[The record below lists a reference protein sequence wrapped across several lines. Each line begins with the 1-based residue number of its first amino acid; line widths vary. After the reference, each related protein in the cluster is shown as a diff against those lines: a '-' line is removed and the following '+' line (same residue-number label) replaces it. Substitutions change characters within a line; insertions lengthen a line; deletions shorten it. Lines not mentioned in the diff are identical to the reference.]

1 MTILLQRRQLLVA
14 GAALALT
21 ASLTPMNVFAAGDSL
36 QRQLAA
42 LETEVNG
49 RIGLSL
55 IDSASQQA
63 WSYRG
68 DERFPLCSTFK
79 LLLVAAVLKRSESQ
93 PALMQ
98 QTLHWTPADHLSY
111 MPVTAKHPQGMT
123 VSDLCAAAL
132 QYSDNLAAN
141 VLLTLLGGPASVT
154 RLARSL
160 GDSVTQLDRN
170 EPTLNTAIP
179 GDPRDTTTPLHMS
192 HSVQQLLV
200 KSGLQTAQQQQLI
213 AWLKG
218 NTTGKN
224 AIAAALPAGWEIG
237 DKTGSGGYGTT
248 NDVAILW
255 PPGKAPLILAI
266 YFTQHAPEAKSRQ
279 DVLAKAAAI
288 ALKSVI

>member
-1 MTILLQRRQLLVA
+1 MTLLLQRRQLLIA

-21 ASLTPMNVFAAGDSL
+21 SSLAPLSVLAASDTL

-42 LETEVNG
+42 LEKRVSG
-49 RIGLSL
+49 RIGLAL
-55 IDSASQQA
+55 IDSASGHG

-93 PALMQ
+93 PELMQ
-98 QTLHWTPADHLSY
+98 QTLHWTADDHLAW
-111 MPVTAKHPQGMT
+111 MPVTEHHLQGMT
-123 VSDLCAAAL
+123 VSDLCAAAI

-141 VLLTLLGGPASVT
+141 VLLKMLGGPGVITA
-154 RLARSL
+154 LARSV
-160 GDSVTQLDRN
+160 GDTVTQLDRN

-179 GDPRDTTTPLHMS
+179 GDPRDTTTPLHMA
-192 HSVQQLLV
+192 HSVQRLV
-200 KSGLQTAQQQQLI
+200 LGNGLQPAQQHQLI

-248 NDVAILW
+248 NDVAVIW
-255 PPGKAPLILAI
+255 PPGKAPLVMAV
-266 YFTQHAPEAKSRQ
+266 YFTQSAPEAKSRQ
-279 DVLAKAAAI
+279 DVLAQVAKI
-288 ALKSVI
+288 ALQQLA